1 MAKPNRV
8 RQWYGYTVCLVA
20 VVTALLSLAG
30 VVNNAFDL
38 SSPLASD
45 SYGASLTSFEAYKST
60 RSVSASPSPATD
72 AVSDS
77 VLHARYE
84 ALRADRIVQ
93 RTFRARKGLVTDIVL
108 LLVAIGL
115 FVAHWRWLRRLPD
128 PED

>member
-20 VVTALLSLAG
+20 LITALISLAG

-38 SSPLASD
+38 SSPLSD
-45 SYGASLTSFEAYKST
+45 SYGTSLTSFEAYKST
-60 RSVSASPSPATD
+60 RSVSSSPSPVTD

-77 VLHARYE
+77 GLHVRYE

-93 RTFRARKGLVTDIVL
+93 RSFRARKGLVTDIVL

-115 FVAHWRWLRRLPD
+115 FGTHWRWLRRLPE

>member
-60 RSVSASPSPATD
+60 RSAPAQPAATE
-72 AVSDS
+72 ALSDS

-93 RTFRARKGLVTDIVL
+93 RSFRARKGLVTDIVL

-115 FVAHWRWLRRLPD
+115 FVTHWRWLRHLPE

>member
-1 MAKPNRV
+1 MAKPNRI
-8 RQWYGYTVCLVA
+8 RQVYGYTVCLVA
-20 VVTALLSLAG
+20 VITALISLAG
-30 VVNNAFDL
+30 LINNAFDL

-45 SYGASLTSFEAYKST
+45 SYGGSLTSFEAYKST
-60 RSVSASPSPATD
+60 RSAPASQPAATD

-84 ALRADRIVQ
+84 VLREDRIVQ
-93 RTFRARKGLVTDIVL
+93 RSFRARKGLVTDTVL

-115 FVAHWRWLRRLPD
+115 FATHWRWLRRLPD

>member
-20 VVTALLSLAG
+20 VVAALISLAG
-30 VVNNAFDL
+30 AMNNAFDL

-60 RSVSASPSPATD
+60 RSAPAQPAATE
-72 AVSDS
+72 ALSDS

-93 RTFRARKGLVTDIVL
+93 RSFRARKGLVTDTVL

-115 FVAHWRWLRRLPD
+115 FVSHWRWLRRLPE

>member
-60 RSVSASPSPATD
+60 RSAPAQPAATE
-72 AVSDS
+72 ALSDS

-93 RTFRARKGLVTDIVL
+93 RSFRARKGLVTDIVL

-115 FVAHWRWLRRLPD
+115 FGTHWRWLRRLPE

>member
-20 VVTALLSLAG
+20 VITALLSLAG

-60 RSVSASPSPATD
+60 RSAPAQPAATETL
-72 AVSDS
+72 SDS

-93 RTFRARKGLVTDIVL
+93 RSFRARKGLVTDIVL
-108 LLVAIGL
+108 VLVAIGL
-115 FVAHWRWLRRLPD
+115 FGTHWRWLRRLPE

>member
-60 RSVSASPSPATD
+60 RSAPAQPAATE
-72 AVSDS
+72 ALSDS

-93 RTFRARKGLVTDIVL
+93 RSFRARKGLVTDMVL

-115 FVAHWRWLRRLPD
+115 FATHWRWLRRLPD